1 MVGFRAILEIGV
13 QHTFPQ
19 KWPLSGSVDDRP
31 QMADSRLVSLPA
43 NLPPFTPKKAG
54 LRPPSS
60 P

>member
-31 QMADSRLVSLPA
+31 QMAGSRYWKLHPHSC
-43 NLPPFTPKKAG
+43 
-54 LRPPSS
+54 R
-60 P
+60 